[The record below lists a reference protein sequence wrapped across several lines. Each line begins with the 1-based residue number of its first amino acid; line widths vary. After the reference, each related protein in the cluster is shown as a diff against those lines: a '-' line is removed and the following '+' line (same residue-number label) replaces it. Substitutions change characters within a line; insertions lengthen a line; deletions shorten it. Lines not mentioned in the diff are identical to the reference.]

1 MHEPPLEGVHDQV
14 VVGAAAVHREDV
26 ARRGEARIEEGLP
39 PLELDRVR
47 GLGPY
52 LVTVRVRVRV
62 RANPNPTPNP
72 KPNPNPNLEYR
83 LERARERAWL
93 GLG

>member
-47 GLGPY
+47 GLGPHQRRE
-52 LVTVRVRVRV
+52 LALEIRVE
-62 RANPNPTPNP
+62 
-72 KPNPNPNLEYR
+72 L
-83 LERARERAWL
+83 LDARELNEASVAL
-93 GLG
+93 LY